1 MARTEPWE
9 VSDALWERVAPFIPP
24 APAHPKGGGH
34 GCLTVRHLLPSSTF
48 CALASSG
55 TRCRVNAGRAVPCM
69 TVCRNGK
76 RQGGGG
82 ALWQAGL
89 TEYDEL
95 SGIEWEWQAA
105 DGAMTKAPFGG
116 AATGANPTDRG
127 KRGVERSLR
136 VDGVGIPLSM
146 VVDGA
151 NRRDSKLLA
160 VTLDRLIV
168 ARPEGNHH
176 LCLDAG
182 GTGPAVEKIVTAR
195 GYTAHMRPRGEARW
209 DHTRMDR
216 PADG

>member
-1 MARTEPWE
+1 MPDRQAFAAIVYILRTGIQWN
-9 VSDALWERVAPFIPP
+9 ALPRERGA
-24 APAHPKGGGH
+24 
-34 GCLTVRHLLPSSTF
+34 SSTVHDRLQEWE
-48 CALASSG
+48 AA
-55 TRCRVNAGRAVPCM
+55 
-69 TVCRNGK
+69 
-76 RQGGGG
+76 GGGG